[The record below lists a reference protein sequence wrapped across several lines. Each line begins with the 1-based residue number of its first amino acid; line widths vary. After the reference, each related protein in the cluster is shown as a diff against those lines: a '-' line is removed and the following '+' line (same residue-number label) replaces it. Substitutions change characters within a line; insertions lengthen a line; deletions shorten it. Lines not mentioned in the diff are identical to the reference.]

1 MSRVLYITYDG
12 LTDPLGQSQII
23 PYLLE
28 LSQHGHTIHIVSAE
42 KAKRLKEGHRQVKNK
57 LSSAGI
63 GWHIVPYLSKPRGL
77 APVITYWRLLAKAR
91 SVAATHSLHVAH
103 CRSYIPAL
111 IGEHLQKKQGLKFL
125 FDMRGFWADERVEA
139 GLWNSNNL
147 LFRGAYRFFKN
158 KERQWLCQA
167 DAIVVL
173 TQAGAQEIKRWHLP
187 GFQDH
192 KLFVIPCCV
201 DTRRFQMADQN
212 KRQQLRAQLGIG
224 AQHLVLVYAGSLGTW
239 YLLPE
244 MLRFYQRLLKQYAN
258 AYFLFLTNE
267 NPEQLLAV
275 ARTYQLPEKQI
286 LIRSV
291 PYDDVPRY
299 MAVGDVAIFLIKN
312 LYSKKA
318 SSPTK
323 MAEFMSVGLPMI
335 CNPIGDVTEIVRHTR
350 CGLLLTDFDE
360 ATMDRIVGQ
369 LHTLLP
375 ADVHALHAAACL
387 NFDLLK
393 AAAQYDHIY
402 RLLS

>member
-28 LSQHGHTIHIVSAE
+28 LSQRGHTIHIVSAE
-42 KAKRLKEGHRQVKNK
+42 KAKRFKERYQQVKNK

-63 GWHIVPYLSKPRGL
+63 DWHFVPYLSKPRGL
-77 APVITYWRLLAKAR
+77 APVMTYGRLLAKA
-91 SVAATHSLHVAH
+91 SNVAVTHSLQVAH

-111 IGEHLQKKQGLKFL
+111 IGEYLQKKQGLRFL

-147 LFRGAYRFFKN
+147 VFRRAYRFFKN

-167 DAIVVL
+167 DAVVVL
-173 TQAGAQEIKRWHLP
+173 THAAAQEIKRWQLP
-187 GFQDH
+187 GFQEN

-201 DTRRFQMADQN
+201 DTHRFQIAHQDQ
-212 KRQQLRAQLGIG
+212 RQRLRAQLGIG
-224 AQHLVLVYAGSLGTW
+224 AQYLVLVYAGSLGTW
-239 YLLPE
+239 YMLPE
-244 MLRFYQRLLKQYAN
+244 MLRFYQRLLKQHAN

-267 NPEQLLAV
+267 NPDHLLAV

-291 PYDDVPRY
+291 PYDDVPTY

-335 CNPIGDVTEIVRHTR
+335 CNPIGDVAEIVRHTR

-369 LHTLLP
+369 LHILLP
-375 ADVHALHAAACL
+375 ADAHALHAAACMH
-387 NFDLLK
+387 FDVRK
-393 AAAQYDHIY
+393 AAAQYDRIY